1 MKFYFSLFLLLILA
15 VKTISA
21 EDGTIELYVSAL
33 GNDSW
38 SGILADPNSEKTDG
52 PFTTLERAQL
62 EVRKIKKETE
72 QSGKI
77 IVYIRGGVY
86 YLNKTLIFNH

>member
-38 SGILADPNSEKTDG
+38 SGTLADPNSEKTVENQITKALRILKNELKD
-52 PFTTLERAQL
+52 
-62 EVRKIKKETE
+62 
-72 QSGKI
+72 
-77 IVYIRGGVY
+77 
-86 YLNKTLIFNH
+86 YLPLLILFDSFHFFR